1 MIIPNIFSLWSTHL
15 SITRSKNHTK
25 LRRGFW
31 YGGPVPEK
39 SGCCAVY
46 LKNTKLA
53 VMRFCRQRNLW
64 NRVMS
69 QLIDLLSTNKIGCPL
84 ACLFIHLFV
93 RSFIRSLVR
102 WFVGLL
108 VGWLVGWLVGSFI
121 RSFVCSF
128 SNWITVSLLFQMK
141 KSCWYNKLLQLK
153 KKFQVK
159 YSSLSYSW
167 FIVVNLATLHILYVF
182 K

>member
-1 MIIPNIFSLWSTHL
+1 MYLKVNLTLLGTTVSDQYLHLIMSNTRKDNVPIKATEYDQFSSYLKDVRKLRIYPMIIQNIFSLWSTNL

-53 VMRFCRQRNLW
+53 VMKFCRQRNLW

-69 QLIDLLSTNKIGCPL
+69 QLIDLLITNKID
-84 ACLFIHLFV
+84 CL
-93 RSFIRSLVR
+93 
-102 WFVGLL
+102 
-108 VGWLVGWLVGSFI
+108 FI
-121 RSFVCSF
+121 RSFFCSKIQGI
-128 SNWITVSLLFQMK
+128 S
-141 KSCWYNKLLQLK
+141 
-153 KKFQVK
+153 
-159 YSSLSYSW
+159 
-167 FIVVNLATLHILYVF
+167 
-182 K
+182 

>member
-1 MIIPNIFSLWSTHL
+1 MPEKTMFLIKATGCDQCSSYLKDVRKPWVYPMIIPNIFSLWSTHL

-25 LRRGFW
+25 LSRGFW

-108 VGWLVGWLVGSFI
+108 VRWFVHSFI
-121 RSFVCSF
+121 R
-128 SNWITVSLLFQMK
+128 LFIQ
-141 KSCWYNKLLQLK
+141 
-153 KKFQVK
+153 
-159 YSSLSYSW
+159 
-167 FIVVNLATLHILYVF
+167 
-182 K
+182 